1 MRGMPSPKRIDDLF
15 IDSFGVTIHYYRWA
29 PKGSPRAVIQLA
41 HGLGE
46 HALRYGA
53 LVDALVADGYEVWAD
68 DHRGHGKTGIEQW
81 HGHPQK
87 LGKLGPGGLRATI
100 RAIEDFS
107 TVIAKARPGVPLVY
121 LGHSWGSLIGQI
133 ILNHYGAKNYQA
145 MVMTGTAYRIP
156 GYMNAGD
163 LNAKHKHL
171 GDIGAEWLSRDESV
185 QRAWQE
191 DQLTFVANTL
201 KLLGP
206 LDAAR
211 LLGKPKKIAID
222 IPLLLMVGSDDSLG
236 GERSAKKL
244 AQAYASAGAPDVE
257 LVVYEDARHE
267 IFNET
272 NAENVRRDLL
282 AWLSS
287 KLPAATA

>member
-1 MRGMPSPKRIDDLF
+1 MPSPTRVDDLF
-15 IDSFGVTIHYYRWA
+15 IDSFGVTIHCYRWS

-107 TVIAKARPGVPLVY
+107 TIIAKVRPGVPLVY

-133 ILNHYGAKNYQA
+133 ILNHYGARNYQA

-171 GDIGAEWLSRDESV
+171 GDIGAEWLSRDEGV

-191 DQLTFVANTL
+191 DPLTFVANTL

-206 LDAAR
+206 VDAAR
-211 LLGKPKKIAID
+211 LVGKPKKIPIE

-287 KLPAATA
+287 KLPVATA

>member
-1 MRGMPSPKRIDDLF
+1 MASPKRVDDLF
-15 IDSFGVTIHYYRWA
+15 IDSFGVTIHFYRWS

-46 HALRYGA
+46 HALRYGD
-53 LVDALVADGYEVWAD
+53 LVNELVAEGYEVWAD
-68 DHRGHGKTGIEQW
+68 DHRGHGKTGLEQW
-81 HGHPQK
+81 HGNTAK
-87 LGKLGPGGLRATI
+87 LGKLGPGGLRATM
-100 RAIEDFS
+100 RAVEDFT
-107 TVIAKARPGVPLVY
+107 TVIAKARPGVPIVF
-121 LGHSWGSLIGQI
+121 LGHSWGSLMGQI
-133 ILNHYGAKNYQA
+133 ILNHYGANNYAA

-185 QRAWQE
+185 HVAWK
-191 DQLTFVANTL
+191 DDPLTFVADTL
-201 KLLGP
+201 KLFGP
-206 LDAAR
+206 FDAAR
-211 LLGKPKKIAID
+211 LIGKPKKIAIG

-244 AQAYASAGAPDVE
+244 AEAYAARGAEDVE

-272 NAENVRRDLL
+272 NADNVRRDLVS
-282 AWLSS
+282 WLSS

>member
-1 MRGMPSPKRIDDLF
+1 MASPKRVDDLF
-15 IDSFGVTIHYYRWA
+15 IDSFGVTIHYYRWS
-29 PKGSPRAVIQLA
+29 PKGSPRAIIQLA

-46 HALRYGA
+46 HALRYGD
-53 LVDALVADGYEVWAD
+53 LVNELVAEGYEVWAD
-68 DHRGHGKTGIEQW
+68 DHRGHGKTGLEQW
-81 HGHPQK
+81 HGNSAK

-100 RAIEDFS
+100 RAVEDFT
-107 TVIAKARPGVPLVY
+107 TVIAKARPGVPIVF
-121 LGHSWGSLIGQI
+121 LGHSWGSLMGQI
-133 ILNHYGAKNYQA
+133 ILNHYGAKNYAA

-185 QRAWQE
+185 HVAWK
-191 DQLTFVANTL
+191 DDPLTFVADTL
-201 KLLGP
+201 KLFGP
-206 LDAAR
+206 FDAAR
-211 LLGKPKKIAID
+211 LIGKPKKIAVD

-244 AQAYASAGAPDVE
+244 AEAYAAQGAEDVE

-272 NAENVRRDLL
+272 NADNVRRDLVS
-282 AWLSS
+282 WLSS
-287 KLPAATA
+287 KLPSATA